1 MTRKK
6 LFCGLCTVMLL
17 SLTGCSGEDGQKEVK
32 QITPEPIVTS
42 VPKQGGNAK
51 EDTIHM
57 DKSGYLPFVSSETAT
72 KLAIAD
78 GVELQDYER
87 VVDASDVGEGETF
100 AYITPRYNSWFVG
113 VPQVTKV
120 SLGKKGVSLESASKV
135 YTDGGLVMYK
145 GKSKGVFACPIPTE
159 GRIEVPQG
167 TKDIYDCAFYGC
179 QKITSVVLP
188 ESVRWIGGA
197 AFGEASRLESIEVSM
212 NNPFLKSEDGVLYT
226 KDGLVLL
233 AYPAGKPDKYY
244 KVKDGVKFIA
254 GGAFAGADNLEKI
267 ELPRGVFSVE
277 EYAFKGCRHLKE
289 LCGASRVY
297 SVKETAY
304 EYCEELGTIDR
315 PLMDGELANGL
326 MPIWEENYMKNELS
340 YIFDALPWKF
350 SRANQGYITREDIT
364 RGLKLSGLKVP
375 KRLEKKIDKVTY
387 PYEMQVLTD
396 LAQNSVSWVDFD
408 TKMDNFLQRY
418 GR

>member
-1 MTRKK
+1 MTKK
-6 LFCGLCTVMLL
+6 VFCGLCTVMLL
-17 SLTGCSGEDGQKEVK
+17 ALTGCSGEDGQKEVK

-87 VVDASDVGEGETF
+87 VVDARVVGEGETF

-179 QKITSVVLP
+179 QKITSVALP

-254 GGAFAGADNLEKI
+254 GGAFAGADNLEEI

-277 EYAFKGCRHLKE
+277 EYAFKGCRHLNKIS
-289 LCGASRVY
+289 GASRIY

-304 EYCEELGTIDR
+304 EYCEELDTIDR

-326 MPIWEENYMKNELS
+326 MPTWEENYMKNELS
-340 YIFDALPWKF
+340 YVFDALPWKF

-364 RGLKLSGLKVP
+364 RVLKLSGLKVP
-375 KRLEKKIDKVTY
+375 KRLKKKIDKVTY
-387 PYEMQVLTD
+387 SYEMQILTD

>member
-1 MTRKK
+1 MTKK
-6 LFCGLCTVMLL
+6 VFCGLCTVMLL
-17 SLTGCSGEDGQKEVK
+17 ALTGCSGEDGQKEVK

-87 VVDASDVGEGETF
+87 VVDARVVGEGETF

-113 VPQVTKV
+113 APQVTKV

-145 GKSKGVFACPIPTE
+145 GKSKGVFACPISTE

-179 QKITSVVLP
+179 QKITSVALP

-254 GGAFAGADNLEKI
+254 GGAFGGADNLEEI

-277 EYAFKGCRHLKE
+277 EYAFKGCRHLNKIS
-289 LCGASRVY
+289 GASRIY

-304 EYCEELGTIDR
+304 EYCEELDTIDR

-340 YIFDALPWKF
+340 YVFDALPWKF

-375 KRLEKKIDKVTY
+375 KRLKKKIDKVTY
-387 PYEMQVLTD
+387 SYEMQILTD
-396 LAQNSVSWVDFD
+396 LTQNSVSWVDFD

>member
-1 MTRKK
+1 MKK
-6 LFCGLCTVMLL
+6 KVFCGLCTVMLL
-17 SLTGCSGEDGQKEVK
+17 ALTGCSGEDGQKEVK

-87 VVDASDVGEGETF
+87 VVDARVVGEGETF

-179 QKITSVVLP
+179 QKITSVALP

-254 GGAFAGADNLEKI
+254 GGAFAGADNLEEI

-277 EYAFKGCRHLKE
+277 EYAFKGCRHLNKIS
-289 LCGASRVY
+289 GASRIY

-304 EYCEELGTIDR
+304 EYCEELDTIDR

-340 YIFDALPWKF
+340 YVFDALPWKF

-364 RGLKLSGLKVP
+364 RVLKLSGLKVP
-375 KRLEKKIDKVTY
+375 KRLKKKIDKVTY
-387 PYEMQVLTD
+387 SYEMQILTD

>member
-1 MTRKK
+1 MTKK
-6 LFCGLCTVMLL
+6 VFCGLCTVMLL
-17 SLTGCSGEDGQKEVK
+17 ALTGCSGEDGQKEVK

-87 VVDASDVGEGETF
+87 VVDARVVGEGETF

-145 GKSKGVFACPIPTE
+145 GKSKGVFACPIPAE

-179 QKITSVVLP
+179 QKITSVALP

-254 GGAFAGADNLEKI
+254 GGAFAGADNLEEI

-277 EYAFKGCRHLKE
+277 EYAFKGCRHLNKIS
-289 LCGASRVY
+289 GASSIY

-304 EYCEELGTIDR
+304 EYCEELDTIDR

-340 YIFDALPWKF
+340 YVFDALPWKF

-364 RGLKLSGLKVP
+364 RVLKLSGLKVP
-375 KRLEKKIDKVTY
+375 KRLKKKIDKVTY
-387 PYEMQVLTD
+387 SYEMQILTD

>member
-1 MTRKK
+1 MTKK
-6 LFCGLCTVMLL
+6 VFCGLCTVMLL
-17 SLTGCSGEDGQKEVK
+17 ALTGCSGEDGQKEVK

-87 VVDASDVGEGETF
+87 VVDARVVGEGETF

-145 GKSKGVFACPIPTE
+145 GKSKGVFACPIPAE

-179 QKITSVVLP
+179 QKITSVALP

-254 GGAFAGADNLEKI
+254 GGAFAGADNLEEI

-277 EYAFKGCRHLKE
+277 EYAFKGCRHLNKIS
-289 LCGASRVY
+289 GASRIY

-304 EYCEELGTIDR
+304 EYCEELDTIDR

-340 YIFDALPWKF
+340 YVFDALPWKF

-364 RGLKLSGLKVP
+364 RVLKLSGLKVP
-375 KRLEKKIDKVTY
+375 KRLKKKIDKVTY
-387 PYEMQVLTD
+387 SYEMQILTD

-408 TKMDNFLQRY
+408 TKMENFLQRY

>member
-1 MTRKK
+1 MTKK
-6 LFCGLCTVMLL
+6 VFCGLCTVMLL
-17 SLTGCSGEDGQKEVK
+17 ALTGCSGEDGQKEVK

-87 VVDASDVGEGETF
+87 VVDARVVGEGETF

-145 GKSKGVFACPIPTE
+145 GKSKGVFACPIPAE

-179 QKITSVVLP
+179 QKITSVALP

-254 GGAFAGADNLEKI
+254 GGAFAGADNLEEI

-277 EYAFKGCRHLKE
+277 EYVFKGCRHLNKIS
-289 LCGASRVY
+289 GASRIY

-304 EYCEELGTIDR
+304 EYCEELDTIDR

-340 YIFDALPWKF
+340 YVFDALPWKF

-364 RGLKLSGLKVP
+364 RVLKLSGLKVP
-375 KRLEKKIDKVTY
+375 KRLKKKIDKVTY
-387 PYEMQVLTD
+387 SYEMQILTD

>member
-1 MTRKK
+1 MTKK
-6 LFCGLCTVMLL
+6 VFCGLCTVMLL
-17 SLTGCSGEDGQKEVK
+17 ALTGCSGEDGQKEVK

-87 VVDASDVGEGETF
+87 VVDARVVGEGETF

-145 GKSKGVFACPIPTE
+145 GKSKGVFACPIPAE
-159 GRIEVPQG
+159 GRIEVAQG

-179 QKITSVVLP
+179 QKITSVALP

-254 GGAFAGADNLEKI
+254 GGAFAGADNLEEI

-277 EYAFKGCRHLKE
+277 EYAFKGCRHLNKIS
-289 LCGASRVY
+289 GASRIY

-304 EYCEELGTIDR
+304 EYCEELDTIDR

-340 YIFDALPWKF
+340 YVFDALPWKF

-364 RGLKLSGLKVP
+364 RVLKLSGLKVP
-375 KRLEKKIDKVTY
+375 KRLKKKIDKVTY
-387 PYEMQVLTD
+387 SYEMQILTD

>member
-1 MTRKK
+1 MTKK
-6 LFCGLCTVMLL
+6 VFCGLCTVMLL
-17 SLTGCSGEDGQKEVK
+17 ALTGCSGEDGQKEVK

-87 VVDASDVGEGETF
+87 VVDARVVGEGETF

-145 GKSKGVFACPIPTE
+145 GKSKGVFACPISAE

-179 QKITSVVLP
+179 QKITSVALP

-254 GGAFAGADNLEKI
+254 GGAFAGADNLEEI

-277 EYAFKGCRHLKE
+277 EYAFKGCRHLNKIS
-289 LCGASRVY
+289 GASRIY

-304 EYCEELGTIDR
+304 EYCEELDTIDR

-340 YIFDALPWKF
+340 YVFDALPWKF

-364 RGLKLSGLKVP
+364 RVLKLSGLKVP
-375 KRLEKKIDKVTY
+375 KRLKKKIDKVTY
-387 PYEMQVLTD
+387 SYEMQILTD

>member
-1 MTRKK
+1 MTKK
-6 LFCGLCTVMLL
+6 VFCGLCTVMLL
-17 SLTGCSGEDGQKEVK
+17 ALTGCSGEDGQKEVK

-87 VVDASDVGEGETF
+87 VVDARVVGEGETF

-145 GKSKGVFACPIPTE
+145 GKSKGVFACPIPAE

-179 QKITSVVLP
+179 QKITSVALP

-254 GGAFAGADNLEKI
+254 GGAFAGADNLEEI

-277 EYAFKGCRHLKE
+277 EYAFKGCRHLNKIS
-289 LCGASRVY
+289 GASRIY

-304 EYCEELGTIDR
+304 EYCEELDTIDR

-340 YIFDALPWKF
+340 YVFDALPWKF

-375 KRLEKKIDKVTY
+375 KRLKKKIDKVTY
-387 PYEMQVLTD
+387 SYEMRILTD
-396 LAQNSVSWVDFD
+396 LTQNSVSWVDFD

>member
-1 MTRKK
+1 MTKK
-6 LFCGLCTVMLL
+6 VFCGLCTVMLL
-17 SLTGCSGEDGQKEVK
+17 ALTGCSGEDGQKEVK

-87 VVDASDVGEGETF
+87 VVDARVVGEGETF

-113 VPQVTKV
+113 APQVTKV

-179 QKITSVVLP
+179 QKITSVALP

-244 KVKDGVKFIA
+244 KVNDGVKFIA
-254 GGAFAGADNLEKI
+254 GGAFAGADNLEEI

-277 EYAFKGCRHLKE
+277 EYAFKGCRHLNKIS
-289 LCGASRVY
+289 GASRIY

-304 EYCEELGTIDR
+304 EYCEELDTIDR

-340 YIFDALPWKF
+340 YVFDALPWKF
-350 SRANQGYITREDIT
+350 SRANQGYMTREDIT

-375 KRLEKKIDKVTY
+375 KRLKKKIDKVTY
-387 PYEMQVLTD
+387 SYEMQILTD
-396 LAQNSVSWVDFD
+396 LTQNSVSWVDFD

>member
-1 MTRKK
+1 MTKK
-6 LFCGLCTVMLL
+6 VFCGLCTVMLL
-17 SLTGCSGEDGQKEVK
+17 ALTGCSGEDGQKEVK

-87 VVDASDVGEGETF
+87 VVDARVVGEGETF
-100 AYITPRYNSWFVG
+100 AYITPRYNSWFAG

-179 QKITSVVLP
+179 QKITSVALP

-254 GGAFAGADNLEKI
+254 GGAFAGADNLEEI

-277 EYAFKGCRHLKE
+277 EYAFKGCRHLNKIS
-289 LCGASRVY
+289 GASRIY

-304 EYCEELGTIDR
+304 EYCEELDTIDR

-340 YIFDALPWKF
+340 YVFDALPWKF

-375 KRLEKKIDKVTY
+375 KRLKKKIDKVTY
-387 PYEMQVLTD
+387 SYEMQILTD

>member
-1 MTRKK
+1 MTKK
-6 LFCGLCTVMLL
+6 VFCGLCTVMLL
-17 SLTGCSGEDGQKEVK
+17 ALTGCSGEDGQKEVK

-87 VVDASDVGEGETF
+87 VVDARVVGEGETF

-145 GKSKGVFACPIPTE
+145 GKSKGVFACPIPAE

-179 QKITSVVLP
+179 QKITSVALP

-254 GGAFAGADNLEKI
+254 GGAFAGTDNLEEI

-277 EYAFKGCRHLKE
+277 EYAFKGCRHLNKIS
-289 LCGASRVY
+289 GASRIY

-304 EYCEELGTIDR
+304 EYCEELDTIDR

-340 YIFDALPWKF
+340 YVFDALPWKF

-364 RGLKLSGLKVP
+364 RVLKLSGLKVP
-375 KRLEKKIDKVTY
+375 KRLKKKIDKVTY
-387 PYEMQVLTD
+387 SYEMQILTD

>member
-1 MTRKK
+1 MTKK
-6 LFCGLCTVMLL
+6 VFCGLCTVMLL
-17 SLTGCSGEDGQKEVK
+17 ALTGCSGEDGQKEVK

-87 VVDASDVGEGETF
+87 VVDARVVGEGETF

-120 SLGKKGVSLESASKV
+120 SLGKRGVSLESASKV

-145 GKSKGVFACPIPTE
+145 GKSKGVFACPIPAE

-179 QKITSVVLP
+179 QKITSVALP

-254 GGAFAGADNLEKI
+254 GGAFAGADNLEEI

-277 EYAFKGCRHLKE
+277 EYVFKGCRHLNKIS
-289 LCGASRVY
+289 GASRIY

-304 EYCEELGTIDR
+304 EYCEELDTIDR

-340 YIFDALPWKF
+340 YVFDALPWKF

-364 RGLKLSGLKVP
+364 RVLKLSGLKVP
-375 KRLEKKIDKVTY
+375 KRLKKKIDKVTY
-387 PYEMQVLTD
+387 SYEMQILTD

>member
-1 MTRKK
+1 MTKK
-6 LFCGLCTVMLL
+6 VFCGLCTVMLL
-17 SLTGCSGEDGQKEVK
+17 ALTGCSGEDGQKEVK

-87 VVDASDVGEGETF
+87 VVDARVVGEGETF

-145 GKSKGVFACPIPTE
+145 GKSKGVFACPIPAE

-179 QKITSVVLP
+179 QKITSVALP

-197 AFGEASRLESIEVSM
+197 AFGEASSLESIEVSM

-254 GGAFAGADNLEKI
+254 GGAFAGADNLEEI

-277 EYAFKGCRHLKE
+277 EYAFKGCRHLNKIS
-289 LCGASRVY
+289 GASRIY

-304 EYCEELGTIDR
+304 EYCEELDTIDR

-340 YIFDALPWKF
+340 YVFDALPWKF

-364 RGLKLSGLKVP
+364 RVLKLSGLKVP
-375 KRLEKKIDKVTY
+375 KRLKKKIDKVTY
-387 PYEMQVLTD
+387 SYEMQILTD

>member
-1 MTRKK
+1 MTKK
-6 LFCGLCTVMLL
+6 VFCGLCTVMLL
-17 SLTGCSGEDGQKEVK
+17 ALTGCSGEDGQKEVK

-87 VVDASDVGEGETF
+87 VVDARVVGEGETF

-145 GKSKGVFACPIPTE
+145 GKSKGVFACPIPAE

-179 QKITSVVLP
+179 QKITSVALP

-254 GGAFAGADNLEKI
+254 GGAFAGADNLEEI

-277 EYAFKGCRHLKE
+277 EYAFKGCRHLNKIS
-289 LCGASRVY
+289 GASRIY

-304 EYCEELGTIDR
+304 EYCEELDTIDR

-340 YIFDALPWKF
+340 YVFDALPWKF

-364 RGLKLSGLKVP
+364 RVLKLSGLKVP
-375 KRLEKKIDKVTY
+375 KRLKKKIDKVTY
-387 PYEMQVLTD
+387 SYEMQILTD

>member
-1 MTRKK
+1 MTKK
-6 LFCGLCTVMLL
+6 VFCGLCTVMLL
-17 SLTGCSGEDGQKEVK
+17 ALTGCSGEDGQKEVK

-87 VVDASDVGEGETF
+87 VVDARVVGEGETF

-145 GKSKGVFACPIPTE
+145 GKSRGVFACPIPAE

-179 QKITSVVLP
+179 QKITSVALP

-254 GGAFAGADNLEKI
+254 GGAFAGADNLEEI

-277 EYAFKGCRHLKE
+277 EYAFKGCRHLNKIS
-289 LCGASRVY
+289 GASRIY

-304 EYCEELGTIDR
+304 EYCEELDTIDR

-340 YIFDALPWKF
+340 YVFDALPWKF

-364 RGLKLSGLKVP
+364 RVLKLSGLKVP
-375 KRLEKKIDKVTY
+375 KRLKKKIDKVTY
-387 PYEMQVLTD
+387 SYEMQILTD

>member
-1 MTRKK
+1 MTKK
-6 LFCGLCTVMLL
+6 VFCGLCTVMLL
-17 SLTGCSGEDGQKEVK
+17 ALTGCSGEDGQKEVK

-87 VVDASDVGEGETF
+87 VVDARVVGEGETF

-145 GKSKGVFACPIPTE
+145 GKSKGVFACPIPAE

-179 QKITSVVLP
+179 QKITSVALP

-226 KDGLVLL
+226 KDGRVLL

-254 GGAFAGADNLEKI
+254 GGAFAGADNLEEI

-277 EYAFKGCRHLKE
+277 EYAFKGCRHLNKIS
-289 LCGASRVY
+289 GASRIY

-304 EYCEELGTIDR
+304 EYCEELDTIDR

-340 YIFDALPWKF
+340 YVFDALPWKF

-364 RGLKLSGLKVP
+364 RVLKLSGLKVP
-375 KRLEKKIDKVTY
+375 KRLKKKIDKVTY
-387 PYEMQVLTD
+387 SYEMQILTD

>member
-1 MTRKK
+1 MTKK
-6 LFCGLCTVMLL
+6 VFCGLCTVMLL
-17 SLTGCSGEDGQKEVK
+17 ALTGCSGEDGQKEVK

-87 VVDASDVGEGETF
+87 VVDARVVGEGETF

-179 QKITSVVLP
+179 QKITSVALP

-254 GGAFAGADNLEKI
+254 GGAFAGADNLEEI

-277 EYAFKGCRHLKE
+277 EYAFKGCRHLNKIS
-289 LCGASRVY
+289 GASRIY

-304 EYCEELGTIDR
+304 EYCEELDTIDR

-340 YIFDALPWKF
+340 YVFDALPWKF

-375 KRLEKKIDKVTY
+375 KRLKKKIDKVTY
-387 PYEMQVLTD
+387 SYEMQILTY
-396 LAQNSVSWVDFD
+396 LTQNSVSWVDFD

>member
-1 MTRKK
+1 MTKK
-6 LFCGLCTVMLL
+6 VFCGLCTVMLL
-17 SLTGCSGEDGQKEVK
+17 ALTGCSGEDGQKEVK

-87 VVDASDVGEGETF
+87 VVDARVVGEGETF

-145 GKSKGVFACPIPTE
+145 GKSKGVFACPIPAE

-167 TKDIYDCAFYGC
+167 TKYIYDCAFYGC
-179 QKITSVVLP
+179 QKITSVALP

-254 GGAFAGADNLEKI
+254 GGAFAGADNLEEI

-277 EYAFKGCRHLKE
+277 EYAFKGCRHLNKIS
-289 LCGASRVY
+289 GASRIY

-304 EYCEELGTIDR
+304 EYCEELDTIDR

-340 YIFDALPWKF
+340 YVFDALPWKF

-364 RGLKLSGLKVP
+364 RVLKLSGLKVP
-375 KRLEKKIDKVTY
+375 KRLKKKIDKVTY
-387 PYEMQVLTD
+387 SYEMQILTD

>member
-1 MTRKK
+1 MTKK
-6 LFCGLCTVMLL
+6 VFCGLCTVMLL
-17 SLTGCSGEDGQKEVK
+17 ALTGCSGEDGQKEVK

-87 VVDASDVGEGETF
+87 VVDARVVGEGETF

-113 VPQVTKV
+113 APQVTKV

-135 YTDGGLVMYK
+135 YTDGGLVMYM

-179 QKITSVVLP
+179 QKITSVALP

-197 AFGEASRLESIEVSM
+197 AFGEDSRLESIEVSM

-254 GGAFAGADNLEKI
+254 GGAFAGADNLEEI

-277 EYAFKGCRHLKE
+277 EYAFKGCRHLNKIS
-289 LCGASRVY
+289 GASRIY

-304 EYCEELGTIDR
+304 EYCEELDTIDR

-340 YIFDALPWKF
+340 YVFDALPWKF

-375 KRLEKKIDKVTY
+375 KRLKKKIDKVTY
-387 PYEMQVLTD
+387 SYEMQILTD
-396 LAQNSVSWVDFD
+396 LTQNSVSWVDFD

>member
-1 MTRKK
+1 MTKK
-6 LFCGLCTVMLL
+6 VFCGLCTVMLL
-17 SLTGCSGEDGQKEVK
+17 ALTGCSGEDGQKEVK

-87 VVDASDVGEGETF
+87 VVDARVVGEGETF

-145 GKSKGVFACPIPTE
+145 GKSKGVFACPIPAE

-179 QKITSVVLP
+179 QKITSVALP

-212 NNPFLKSEDGVLYT
+212 N
-226 KDGLVLL
+226 
-233 AYPAGKPDKYY
+233 
-244 KVKDGVKFIA
+244 I
-254 GGAFAGADNLEKI
+254 
-267 ELPRGVFSVE
+267 R
-277 EYAFKGCRHLKE
+277 
-289 LCGASRVY
+289 
-297 SVKETAY
+297 
-304 EYCEELGTIDR
+304 
-315 PLMDGELANGL
+315 
-326 MPIWEENYMKNELS
+326 
-340 YIFDALPWKF
+340 
-350 SRANQGYITREDIT
+350 ITRQT
-364 RGLKLSGLKVP
+364 
-375 KRLEKKIDKVTY
+375 
-387 PYEMQVLTD
+387 
-396 LAQNSVSWVDFD
+396 
-408 TKMDNFLQRY
+408 
-418 GR
+418 

>member
-1 MTRKK
+1 MTKK
-6 LFCGLCTVMLL
+6 VFCGLCTVMLL
-17 SLTGCSGEDGQKEVK
+17 ALTGCSGEDGQKEVK

-87 VVDASDVGEGETF
+87 VVDARVVGEGETF

-145 GKSKGVFACPIPTE
+145 GKSKGVFACPIPAE

-179 QKITSVVLP
+179 QKITSVALP

-254 GGAFAGADNLEKI
+254 GGAFAGADNLEEI

-277 EYAFKGCRHLKE
+277 EYAFKGCRHLNKIS
-289 LCGASRVY
+289 GASRIY

-304 EYCEELGTIDR
+304 EYCEELDTIDR

-340 YIFDALPWKF
+340 YVFDALPWKF
-350 SRANQGYITREDIT
+350 SRANRGYITREDIT
-364 RGLKLSGLKVP
+364 RVLKLSGLKVP
-375 KRLEKKIDKVTY
+375 KRLKKKIDKVTY
-387 PYEMQVLTD
+387 SYEMQILTD

>member
-1 MTRKK
+1 MTKK
-6 LFCGLCTVMLL
+6 VFCGLCTVMLL
-17 SLTGCSGEDGQKEVK
+17 ALTGCSGEDGQKEVK

-87 VVDASDVGEGETF
+87 VVDARVVGEGETF

-145 GKSKGVFACPIPTE
+145 GKSKGVFACPIPAE

-179 QKITSVVLP
+179 QKITSVALP

-244 KVKDGVKFIA
+244 KVKGGVKFIA
-254 GGAFAGADNLEKI
+254 GGAFAGADNLEEI

-277 EYAFKGCRHLKE
+277 EYAFKGCRHLNKIS
-289 LCGASRVY
+289 GASRIY

-304 EYCEELGTIDR
+304 EYCEELDTIDR

-340 YIFDALPWKF
+340 YVFDALPWKF

-364 RGLKLSGLKVP
+364 RVLKLSGLKVP
-375 KRLEKKIDKVTY
+375 KRLKKKIDKVTY
-387 PYEMQVLTD
+387 SYEMQILTD

>member
-1 MTRKK
+1 MTKK
-6 LFCGLCTVMLL
+6 VFCGLCTVMLL
-17 SLTGCSGEDGQKEVK
+17 ALTGCSGEDGQKEVK

-87 VVDASDVGEGETF
+87 VVDARVVGEGETF

-145 GKSKGVFACPIPTE
+145 GKSKGVFACPIPAE

-179 QKITSVVLP
+179 QKITSVALP

-226 KDGLVLL
+226 KYGLVLL

-254 GGAFAGADNLEKI
+254 GGAFAGADNLEEI

-277 EYAFKGCRHLKE
+277 EYAFKGCRHLNKIS
-289 LCGASRVY
+289 GASRIY

-304 EYCEELGTIDR
+304 EYCEELDTIDR

-340 YIFDALPWKF
+340 YVFDALPWKF

-364 RGLKLSGLKVP
+364 RVLKLSGLKVP
-375 KRLEKKIDKVTY
+375 KRLKKKIDKVTY
-387 PYEMQVLTD
+387 SYEMQILTD

>member
-1 MTRKK
+1 MTKK
-6 LFCGLCTVMLL
+6 VFCGLCTVMLL
-17 SLTGCSGEDGQKEVK
+17 ALTGCSGEDGQKEVK

-87 VVDASDVGEGETF
+87 VVDARVVGEGETF

-145 GKSKGVFACPIPTE
+145 GKSKGVFACPIPAE

-179 QKITSVVLP
+179 QKITSVALP

-254 GGAFAGADNLEKI
+254 GGAFAGADNLEEI

-277 EYAFKGCRHLKE
+277 EYAFKGCRHLNKIS
-289 LCGASRVY
+289 GASRIY

-304 EYCEELGTIDR
+304 EYCEELDTIDR

-340 YIFDALPWKF
+340 YVFDALPWKF

-364 RGLKLSGLKVP
+364 RVLKLSGLKVP
-375 KRLEKKIDKVTY
+375 KRLKKKIDKVTY
-387 PYEMQVLTD
+387 SYEMQILTD

-408 TKMDNFLQRY
+408 TKMDSFLQRY

>member
-1 MTRKK
+1 MTKK
-6 LFCGLCTVMLL
+6 VFCGLCTVMLL
-17 SLTGCSGEDGQKEVK
+17 ALTGCSGEDGQKEVK

-87 VVDASDVGEGETF
+87 VVDARVVGEGETF

-145 GKSKGVFACPIPTE
+145 GKSKGVFACPIPAE

-179 QKITSVVLP
+179 QKITSVALP

-254 GGAFAGADNLEKI
+254 GGAFTGADNLEEI

-277 EYAFKGCRHLKE
+277 EYAFKGCRHLNKIS
-289 LCGASRVY
+289 GASRIY

-304 EYCEELGTIDR
+304 EYCEELDTIDR

-340 YIFDALPWKF
+340 YVFDALPWKF

-364 RGLKLSGLKVP
+364 RVLKLSGLKVP
-375 KRLEKKIDKVTY
+375 KRLKKKIDKVTY
-387 PYEMQVLTD
+387 SYEMQILTD

>member
-1 MTRKK
+1 MTKK
-6 LFCGLCTVMLL
+6 VFCGLCTVMLL
-17 SLTGCSGEDGQKEVK
+17 ALTGCSGEDGQKEVK

-87 VVDASDVGEGETF
+87 VVDARVVGEGETF

-145 GKSKGVFACPIPTE
+145 GKSKGVFACPIPAE

-179 QKITSVVLP
+179 QKITSVALP

-233 AYPAGKPDKYY
+233 VYPAGKPDKYY

-254 GGAFAGADNLEKI
+254 GGAFAGADNLEEI

-277 EYAFKGCRHLKE
+277 EYAFKGCRHLNKIS
-289 LCGASRVY
+289 GASRIY

-304 EYCEELGTIDR
+304 EYCEELDTIDR

-340 YIFDALPWKF
+340 YVFDALPWKF

-364 RGLKLSGLKVP
+364 RVLKLSGLKVP
-375 KRLEKKIDKVTY
+375 KRLKKKIDKVTY
-387 PYEMQVLTD
+387 SYEMQILTD

>member
-17 SLTGCSGEDGQKEVK
+17 ALTGCSGEDGQKEVK

-87 VVDASDVGEGETF
+87 VVDASVVGEGETF

-145 GKSKGVFACPIPTE
+145 GKSKGAFACPIPTE

-267 ELPRGVFSVE
+267 ELPRGMFSVE
-277 EYAFKGCRHLKE
+277 EYAFKGCRHLNKIS
-289 LCGASRVY
+289 GASRIY

-304 EYCEELGTIDR
+304 EYCEELDTIDR

-340 YIFDALPWKF
+340 YVFDALPWKF
-350 SRANQGYITREDIT
+350 SRANQGYITR
-364 RGLKLSGLKVP
+364 GLKLSGLKVP
-375 KRLEKKIDKVTY
+375 KRLKKKIDKVTY
-387 PYEMQVLTD
+387 SYEMQILTD
-396 LAQNSVSWVDFD
+396 LTQNSVSWVDFD

>member
-1 MTRKK
+1 MTKK
-6 LFCGLCTVMLL
+6 AFCGLCTVMLL
-17 SLTGCSGEDGQKEVK
+17 ALTGCSGEDGQKEVK

-87 VVDASDVGEGETF
+87 VVDARVVGEGETF

-113 VPQVTKV
+113 APQVTKV
-120 SLGKKGVSLESASKV
+120 ALGKKGVSLESASKV

-179 QKITSVVLP
+179 QKITSVALP

-254 GGAFAGADNLEKI
+254 GGAFAGADNLEEI

-277 EYAFKGCRHLKE
+277 EYAFKGCRHLNKIS
-289 LCGASRVY
+289 GASRIY

-304 EYCEELGTIDR
+304 EYCEELDTIDR

-340 YIFDALPWKF
+340 YVFDALPWKF

-364 RGLKLSGLKVP
+364 RVLKLSGLKVP
-375 KRLEKKIDKVTY
+375 KRLKKKIDKVTC
-387 PYEMQVLTD
+387 PYEMQILTD

>member
-1 MTRKK
+1 MTKK
-6 LFCGLCTVMLL
+6 VFCGLCTVMLL
-17 SLTGCSGEDGQKEVK
+17 ALTGCSGEDGQKEVK

-87 VVDASDVGEGETF
+87 VVDARVVGEGETF

-145 GKSKGVFACPIPTE
+145 GKSKGVFACPIPAE

-179 QKITSVVLP
+179 QKITSVALP

-212 NNPFLKSEDGVLYT
+212 NNPFLKSEDCVLYT

-254 GGAFAGADNLEKI
+254 GGAFAGADNLEEI

-277 EYAFKGCRHLKE
+277 EYAFKGCRHLNKIS
-289 LCGASRVY
+289 GASRIY

-304 EYCEELGTIDR
+304 EYCEELDTIDR

-340 YIFDALPWKF
+340 YVFDALPWKF

-364 RGLKLSGLKVP
+364 RVLKLSGLKVP
-375 KRLEKKIDKVTY
+375 KRLKKKIDKVTY
-387 PYEMQVLTD
+387 SYEMQILTD

>member
-1 MTRKK
+1 MHRDAAGINRVQWGRRSK
-6 LFCGLCTVMLL
+6 G
-17 SLTGCSGEDGQKEVK
+17 S
-32 QITPEPIVTS
+32 
-42 VPKQGGNAK
+42 NAK

-87 VVDASDVGEGETF
+87 VVDARVVGEGETF

-145 GKSKGVFACPIPTE
+145 GKSKGVFACPIPAE

-167 TKDIYDCAFYGC
+167 TK
-179 QKITSVVLP
+179 
-188 ESVRWIGGA
+188 
-197 AFGEASRLESIEVSM
+197 
-212 NNPFLKSEDGVLYT
+212 DGVLYT

-254 GGAFAGADNLEKI
+254 GGAFAGADNLEEI

-277 EYAFKGCRHLKE
+277 EYAFKGCRHLNKIS
-289 LCGASRVY
+289 GASRIY

-304 EYCEELGTIDR
+304 EYCEELDTIDR

-340 YIFDALPWKF
+340 YVFDALPWKF

-364 RGLKLSGLKVP
+364 RVLKLSGLKVP
-375 KRLEKKIDKVTY
+375 KRLKKKIDKVTY
-387 PYEMQVLTD
+387 SYEMQILTD

>member
-1 MTRKK
+1 MTKK
-6 LFCGLCTVMLL
+6 VFCGLCTVMLL
-17 SLTGCSGEDGQKEVK
+17 ALTGCSGEDGQKEVK

-72 KLAIAD
+72 KLAIAE

-87 VVDASDVGEGETF
+87 VVDARVVGEGETF

-145 GKSKGVFACPIPTE
+145 GKSKGVFACPIPAE

-179 QKITSVVLP
+179 QKITSVALP

-254 GGAFAGADNLEKI
+254 GGAFAGADNLEEI

-277 EYAFKGCRHLKE
+277 EYAFKGCRHLNKIS
-289 LCGASRVY
+289 GASRIY

-304 EYCEELGTIDR
+304 EYCEELDTIDR

-340 YIFDALPWKF
+340 YVFDALPWKF

-364 RGLKLSGLKVP
+364 RVLKLSGLKVP
-375 KRLEKKIDKVTY
+375 KRLKKKIDKVTY
-387 PYEMQVLTD
+387 SYEMQILTD

>member
-1 MTRKK
+1 MTKK
-6 LFCGLCTVMLL
+6 VFCGLCTVMLL
-17 SLTGCSGEDGQKEVK
+17 ALTGCSGEDGQKEVK

-87 VVDASDVGEGETF
+87 VVDARVVGEGETF

-113 VPQVTKV
+113 VPQVTK
-120 SLGKKGVSLESASKV
+120 VSLESASKV

-145 GKSKGVFACPIPTE
+145 GKSKGVFACPIPAE

-179 QKITSVVLP
+179 QKITSVALP

-254 GGAFAGADNLEKI
+254 GGAFAGADNLEEI

-277 EYAFKGCRHLKE
+277 EYAFKGCRHLNKIS
-289 LCGASRVY
+289 GASRIY

-304 EYCEELGTIDR
+304 EYCEELDTIDR

-340 YIFDALPWKF
+340 YVFDALPWKF

-364 RGLKLSGLKVP
+364 RVLKLSGLKVP
-375 KRLEKKIDKVTY
+375 KRLKKKIDKVTY
-387 PYEMQVLTD
+387 SYEMQILTD

>member
-1 MTRKK
+1 MTKK
-6 LFCGLCTVMLL
+6 VFCGLCTVMLL
-17 SLTGCSGEDGQKEVK
+17 ALTGCSGEDGQKEVK

-87 VVDASDVGEGETF
+87 VVDARVVGEGETF

-145 GKSKGVFACPIPTE
+145 GKSKGVFACPIPAE

-179 QKITSVVLP
+179 QKITSVALP

-212 NNPFLKSEDGVLYT
+212 NNPFLKSVDGVLYT

-254 GGAFAGADNLEKI
+254 GGAFAGADNLEEI

-277 EYAFKGCRHLKE
+277 EYAFKGCRHLNKIS
-289 LCGASRVY
+289 GASRIY

-304 EYCEELGTIDR
+304 EYCEELDTIDR

-340 YIFDALPWKF
+340 YVFDALPWKF

-364 RGLKLSGLKVP
+364 RVLKLSGLKVP
-375 KRLEKKIDKVTY
+375 KRLKKKIDKVTY
-387 PYEMQVLTD
+387 SYEMQILTD

>member
-1 MTRKK
+1 MTKK
-6 LFCGLCTVMLL
+6 VFCGLCTVMLL
-17 SLTGCSGEDGQKEVK
+17 ALTGCSGEDGQKEVK

-87 VVDASDVGEGETF
+87 VVDARVVGEGETF

-113 VPQVTKV
+113 APQVTKV

-179 QKITSVVLP
+179 QKITSVALP

-197 AFGEASRLESIEVSM
+197 AFGEDSRLESIEVSM

-254 GGAFAGADNLEKI
+254 GGAFAGADNLEEI

-277 EYAFKGCRHLKE
+277 EYAFKGCRHLNKIS
-289 LCGASRVY
+289 GASRIY

-304 EYCEELGTIDR
+304 EYCEELDTIDR

-340 YIFDALPWKF
+340 YVFDALPWKF

-364 RGLKLSGLKVP
+364 RVLKLSGLKVP
-375 KRLEKKIDKVTY
+375 KRLKKKIDKVTY
-387 PYEMQVLTD
+387 SYEMQILTD

>member
-1 MTRKK
+1 MTKK
-6 LFCGLCTVMLL
+6 VFCGLCTVMLL
-17 SLTGCSGEDGQKEVK
+17 ALTGCSGEDGQKEVK

-87 VVDASDVGEGETF
+87 VVDARVVGEGETF

-145 GKSKGVFACPIPTE
+145 GKSKGVFACPIPAE

-179 QKITSVVLP
+179 QKITSVALP

-233 AYPAGKPDKYY
+233 AHPAGKPDKYY

-254 GGAFAGADNLEKI
+254 GGAFAGADNLEEI

-277 EYAFKGCRHLKE
+277 EYAFKGCRHLNKIS
-289 LCGASRVY
+289 GASRIY

-304 EYCEELGTIDR
+304 EYCEELDTIDR

-340 YIFDALPWKF
+340 YVFDALPWKF
-350 SRANQGYITREDIT
+350 SRANQGYITREDIA
-364 RGLKLSGLKVP
+364 RVLKLSGLKVP
-375 KRLEKKIDKVTY
+375 KRLKKKIDKVTY
-387 PYEMQVLTD
+387 SYEMQILTD

>member
-1 MTRKK
+1 MTKK
-6 LFCGLCTVMLL
+6 VFCGLCTVMLL
-17 SLTGCSGEDGQKEVK
+17 ALTGCSGEDGQKEVK

-87 VVDASDVGEGETF
+87 VVDARVVGEGETF

-120 SLGKKGVSLESASKV
+120 SLGKKGVSLKSASKV

-145 GKSKGVFACPIPTE
+145 GKSKGVFACPIPAE

-179 QKITSVVLP
+179 QKITSVALP

-254 GGAFAGADNLEKI
+254 GGAFAGADNLEEI

-277 EYAFKGCRHLKE
+277 EYAFKGCRHLNKIS
-289 LCGASRVY
+289 GASRIY

-304 EYCEELGTIDR
+304 EYCEELDTIDR

-340 YIFDALPWKF
+340 YVFDALPWKF

-364 RGLKLSGLKVP
+364 RVLKLSGLKVP
-375 KRLEKKIDKVTY
+375 KRLKKKIDKVTY
-387 PYEMQVLTD
+387 SYEMQILTD

>member
-17 SLTGCSGEDGQKEVK
+17 ALTGCSGEDGQKEVK

-87 VVDASDVGEGETF
+87 VVDARVVGEGETF

-145 GKSKGVFACPIPTE
+145 GKSKGVFACPIPAE

-179 QKITSVVLP
+179 QKITSVALP

-254 GGAFAGADNLEKI
+254 GGAFAGADNLEEI

-277 EYAFKGCRHLKE
+277 EYAFKGCRHLNKIS
-289 LCGASRVY
+289 GASRIY

-304 EYCEELGTIDR
+304 EYCEELDTIDR

-340 YIFDALPWKF
+340 YVFDALPWKF

-364 RGLKLSGLKVP
+364 RVLKLSGLKVP
-375 KRLEKKIDKVTY
+375 KRLKKKIDKVTY
-387 PYEMQVLTD
+387 SYEMQILTD

>member
-1 MTRKK
+1 MTKK
-6 LFCGLCTVMLL
+6 VFCGLCTVMLL
-17 SLTGCSGEDGQKEVK
+17 ALTGCSGEDGQKEVK

-87 VVDASDVGEGETF
+87 VVDARVVGEGETF

-113 VPQVTKV
+113 APQVTKV

-179 QKITSVVLP
+179 QKITSVALP

-254 GGAFAGADNLEKI
+254 GGAFAGADNLEEI

-277 EYAFKGCRHLKE
+277 EYAFKGCRHLNKIS
-289 LCGASRVY
+289 GASRIY

-304 EYCEELGTIDR
+304 EYCEELDTIDR

-340 YIFDALPWKF
+340 YVFDALPWKF
-350 SRANQGYITREDIT
+350 SRANQGYITREDIM
-364 RGLKLSGLKVP
+364 RVLKLSGLKVP
-375 KRLEKKIDKVTY
+375 KRLKKKIDKVTCS
-387 PYEMQVLTD
+387 YEMQILTD